1 MSDNLYFEPSSRLQ
15 LVDKLA
21 HLLRFSNAFLV
32 LTGPNGA
39 GSTTVLEQLH
49 NRAIADDFYIV
60 SLALEADTSL
70 RTLLDKLNAAL
81 GELVDLTEQ
90 TSDPLSALDQRVA
103 AITRLQRKIFISLDN
118 CDHLTNDGIITL
130 LNLLVANQGMI
141 AIVVAGTQTL
151 AARSSDLAQ
160 QEGVSEHHYIEVLHP
175 FNRLE
180 TEEFIQLNFVRG
192 SDFSARQISAI
203 YANTEGYPGRITEIT
218 SQMIKSGKVTLN
230 SKFGLLPLPHMLGIA
245 FLLTAITSVLA
256 WQSISDEDQDQEIVK
271 QDSFTSQQ
279 LAINV
284 DEEISLGLELD
295 EHNDRARTLED
306 EIASLSNEIK
316 SQQALIESVEQ
327 SDTQSSAVDLANQ
340 LSLVDSEEILDADG
354 DEQQRSE
361 NETTQLPINS
371 FENADADVAADTQDV
386 DQEIDQ
392 LPLVELAKEA
402 GSNLADNTQT
412 KVKNVESDNKTVVN
426 AAVVKRESVKKVDEK
441 QVVVIKLKNLSEQL
455 QKNIDH
461 SYLQTIVPEQTLN
474 KGVIIKES
482 SVTAKKQVIST
493 SSKVKPTVVSKEIQ
507 NIQLKPTTARVSA
520 STAVQN
526 WPASSYTL
534 QLISARSKSNIS
546 QFMQSMPNAEKMHYL
561 QTQVKG
567 RPWHVVIY
575 GQYAN
580 RAQANAAIAKLPA
593 KLRALKP
600 WPKSVSSVK
609 NTIKK

>member
-39 GSTTVLEQLH
+39 GATTVLEQLH

-203 YANTEGYPGRITEIT
+203 YANTEGYPGRISEIT

-230 SKFGLLPLPHMLGIA
+230 SKFGLLPMPHMLGIA
-245 FLLTAITSVLA
+245 FLLTAITGVLA
-256 WQSISDEDQDQEIVK
+256 WQSISDEEQEIVK
-271 QDSFTSQQ
+271 QDSFSSQQ

-284 DEEISLGLELD
+284 DEEVSLGMELD
-295 EHNDRARTLED
+295 EHNNRARTLED

-340 LSLVDSEEILDADG
+340 LSLVDSEEILDTEG
-354 DEQQRSE
+354 DDQQRLE
-361 NETTQLPINS
+361 NETTQFPINS
-371 FENADADVAADTQDV
+371 LDNADVDVAGDAPDV
-386 DQEIDQ
+386 DQETDQ
-392 LPLVELAKEA
+392 LQLLEPVKEA
-402 GSNLADNTQT
+402 DSHLANKAQT
-412 KVKNVESDNKTVVN
+412 KVQNVEGDNEKRADT
-426 AAVVKRESVKKVDEK
+426 AVVKREIVKKIDEK
-441 QVVVIKLKNLSEQL
+441 QIVVGKLKSLSEQL

-461 SYLQTIVPEQTLN
+461 SYLQTIVPEETLN

-482 SVTAKKQVIST
+482 SVAAKKRIIPT
-493 SSKVKPTVVSKEIQ
+493 SSKVRSIVASKEIQ
-507 NIQLKPTTARVSA
+507 NLQLKPTAARVST

-526 WPASSYTL
+526 WPTSSYTL

-567 RPWHVVIY
+567 TPWHVVIY

-600 WPKSVSSVK
+600 WPKSISSVK